1 MCKSFS
7 GVSVLG
13 DFDVI
18 NFSDVTAESDRDNT
32 AVFQF
37 EFDPVTSLSTSL
49 GYALRLTWSQVS
61 GPASGAIEAESYKH
75 YQSKVQL
82 ERVRRT
88 GTYRLYVPLHF
99 FGEGRLLVRVSI
111 SISCSKYQ
119 YKYLYRTF
127 RYECDCNDWQV
138 RGISNSVEISAKR
151 GGYVCTHLYTLYNTS
166 NPHLP
171 ETEHER
177 ARKSERK

>member
-7 GVSVLG
+7 AVSVLG

-18 NFSDVTAESDRDNT
+18 NFIDITAESDLDNT
-32 AVFQF
+32 AIFQF
-37 EFDPVTSLSTSL
+37 EFDPVTHLNTSF

-61 GPASGAIEAESYKH
+61 GPASGRIEAANCRL
-75 YQSKVQL
+75 YQSNGQL
-82 ERVRRT
+82 ERVSRT

-119 YKYLYRTF
+119 YKYSYRTY
-127 RYECDCNDWQV
+127 RYECDCNDWQI
-138 RGISNSVEISAKR
+138 RGISDSLEISAKR
-151 GGYVCTHLYTLYNTS
+151 GWHVCTHLYTLYSTS
-166 NPHLP
+166 NSHLP

-177 ARKSERK
+177 VRK